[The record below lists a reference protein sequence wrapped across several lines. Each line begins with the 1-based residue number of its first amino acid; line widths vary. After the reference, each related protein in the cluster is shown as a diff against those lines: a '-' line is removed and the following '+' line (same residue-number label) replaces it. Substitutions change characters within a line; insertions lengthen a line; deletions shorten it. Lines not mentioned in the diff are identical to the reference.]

1 MPEIF
6 KVQIRPVFR
15 CICFILERSY
25 VTGKGGAA
33 WGMEYM
39 KILELQCNYLIIS

>member
-1 MPEIF
+1 MNI
-6 KVQIRPVFR
+6 QMSDSQ
-15 CICFILERSY
+15 ERSN
-25 VTGKGGAA
+25 VTGERGAA